1 MSCSKC
7 ESKRCITFKES
18 IYNLVVRVGVLW
30 NIRVLCLWT
39 VDWFFSYWYFNLD
52 TCLIIYLR
60 NYFCFF
66 FHFECKNSSKHS
78 SIVLFSLE
86 LLSVLRHWYF
96 ALTEIVITTF
106 VNKLFLCVNI
116 WIYFSTKS
124 RCYCMHFQ
132 LFILL

>member
-60 NYFCFF
+60 NDFCFSFILNAKFRRSIRQLF
-66 FHFECKNSSKHS
+66 FLYWNCFQCY
-78 SIVLFSLE
+78 IIGIL
-86 LLSVLRHWYF
+86 HWRKLWLQHCQY
-96 ALTEIVITTF
+96 T
-106 VNKLFLCVNI
+106 LFLCVNI

-132 LFILL
+132 FILL